1 MKYADLF
8 LASSYRHWAR
18 AAQLGHCNIVHVY
31 SRSYASRERSTWF
44 SAQLTN
50 ASSDPE
56 IVPAATAVLLL
67 RTYVSSQRC
76 RSKAS

>member
-56 IVPAATAVLLL
+56 IDIPAAAAVLHTSHL
-67 RTYVSSQRC
+67 QRG